1 MAKCPRQQKSFPQV
15 YFSIDNVGFR
25 GHQER
30 FKKRFIKIRLRGRH
44 SNDLHLPN
52 KENRYENIQK
62 ASGVFTIYLPTI
74 QLGNFKSRLKNSWRE
89 GTGPLCLIR
98 GIGGR
103 DGGGGRGHKES
114 LGSGVPQRPWP
125 CFRQK
130 LFICLPW
137 RLFLF
142 FRNET
147 FGLSLPS
154 LKKGFQSKEKH

>member
-30 FKKRFIKIRLRGRH
+30 FKKRFFKIRLRSRH

-74 QLGNFKSRLKNSWRE
+74 QLGNFKSRLKNDGGKE
-89 GTGPLCLIR
+89 QVPCVKGDR
-98 GIGGR
+98 GQGR
-103 DGGGGRGHKES
+103 GGGG
-114 LGSGVPQRPWP
+114 
-125 CFRQK
+125 
-130 LFICLPW
+130 I
-137 RLFLF
+137 
-142 FRNET
+142 
-147 FGLSLPS
+147 
-154 LKKGFQSKEKH
+154 KKV

>member
-1 MAKCPRQQKSFPQV
+1 MAKCPRQQNSFPQV

-30 FKKRFIKIRLRGRH
+30 FKKRFFKIRLRSRH

-89 GTGPLCLIR
+89 GTGLLCLIR

-103 DGGGGRGHKES
+103 DGGGGG
-114 LGSGVPQRPWP
+114 GG
-125 CFRQK
+125 
-130 LFICLPW
+130 I
-137 RLFLF
+137 
-142 FRNET
+142 
-147 FGLSLPS
+147 
-154 LKKGFQSKEKH
+154 KKV